1 MPRLKDQA
9 ICLRYR
15 DWSETSQVV
24 WLLTQTRGLVRGLA
38 KGSKRA
44 SPGSVARF
52 SGGFE
57 MLTLGQAVATTRATW
72 ELASVTEWDL
82 QQTFPHLRRDLA
94 AQQLAL
100 YAADLAAHMIADDD
114 PHPHSFAALLTLLHA
129 LAETGRAQPALLAFQ
144 QTLLTDCGYSL
155 ELANDAR
162 TSQPLTASRWY
173 LFDPLAGGFTTASD
187 ADAQSPAHALTVTGP
202 WKARPQTLDALRRA
216 AAGDLNTLPTDV
228 AERAN
233 RLLCV
238 YARYLLDREL
248 PTMRFVLGNPS
259 VGRASRPSR

>member
-1 MPRLKDQA
+1 MARLKDQA
-9 ICLRYR
+9 ICLRHR

-24 WLLTQTRGLVRGLA
+24 WLLTQDHGLVRGLA

-57 MLTLGQAVATTRATW
+57 MLTLGQAVAVTRATW

-94 AQQLAL
+94 AQQIAL

-114 PHPHSFAALLTLLHA
+114 PHPGSFAALLTLLHA
-129 LAETGRAQPALLAFQ
+129 LGESDRAQAALLAYQ
-144 QTLLTDCGYSL
+144 HTLLTECGYSL
-155 ELANDAR
+155 ELAADVR
-162 TSQPLTASRWY
+162 THQSLATSRWY
-173 LFDPLAGGFTTASD
+173 LFDPMAGGFTTSAAVDTGAGSG
-187 ADAQSPAHALTVTGP
+187 PLTATGP
-202 WKARPQTLDALRRA
+202 WKARPQTLDVLRRA
-216 AAGDLNTLPTDV
+216 AGGNVDVVPPDV

-248 PTMRFVLGNPS
+248 PTMRFVLGDE
-259 VGRASRPSR
+259 RA